1 MFKYIREILTTFTP
15 KQRILALL
23 LLLTSICV
31 ITIGPK
37 VIQTLSHDDTTI
49 YNRLDIQK
57 KLIQT
62 QSIEINALHDSIIL
76 NQRSCTNRVM
86 EREMEIIA
94 MIENL
99 ENSIN
104 NQQPQLVRNER
115 RLPPNNGMVDSII
128 IARSERPVEQI
139 DTKTPQLMDGLKS
152 IKRKIK
158 THTN

>member
-1 MFKYIREILTTFTP
+1 
-15 KQRILALL
+15 
-23 LLLTSICV
+23 
-31 ITIGPK
+31 
-37 VIQTLSHDDTTI
+37 
-49 YNRLDIQK
+49 
-57 KLIQT
+57 
-62 QSIEINALHDSIIL
+62 
-76 NQRSCTNRVM
+76 
-86 EREMEIIA
+86 MEIIA

-115 RLPPNNGMVDSII
+115 RTPESDMMMDSIVV
-128 IARSERPVEQI
+128 ARSERYVEPI

>member
-23 LLLTSICV
+23 LLLTSICI

-49 YNRLDIQK
+49 YKRLDIQK

-76 NQRSCTNRVM
+76 NQRSCTNKVM

-104 NQQPQLVRNER
+104 NQQPQLVRNIR
-115 RLPPNNGMVDSII
+115 RTPASNGMVDSIV
-128 IARSERPVEQI
+128 IARAERPVEQI

>member
-1 MFKYIREILTTFTP
+1 
-15 KQRILALL
+15 
-23 LLLTSICV
+23 
-31 ITIGPK
+31 
-37 VIQTLSHDDTTI
+37 
-49 YNRLDIQK
+49 
-57 KLIQT
+57 
-62 QSIEINALHDSIIL
+62 
-76 NQRSCTNRVM
+76 
-86 EREMEIIA
+86 MEIIA

-115 RLPPNNGMVDSII
+115 RTSPNNGMVDSIV

>member
-23 LLLTSICV
+23 LLLTSICI

-76 NQRSCTNRVM
+76 NQRSCTNKVM

-115 RLPPNNGMVDSII
+115 RTSPNNGMVDSIV

>member
-76 NQRSCTNRVM
+76 NQRSCTNKVM

-115 RLPPNNGMVDSII
+115 RTPASDMMMDSIV

>member
-37 VIQTLSHDDTTI
+37 IIQMVSHDDTTI

-76 NQRSCTNRVM
+76 NQRSCTNKVM

-115 RLPPNNGMVDSII
+115 RTPESDMMVDSIVV
-128 IARSERPVEQI
+128 ARAERYVEPI

>member
-23 LLLTSICV
+23 LLLTSICI

-115 RLPPNNGMVDSII
+115 RTSPSNGMVDSIV

>member
-23 LLLTSICV
+23 LLLTSICI

-104 NQQPQLVRNER
+104 NQQPQLVRNVR
-115 RLPPNNGMVDSII
+115 RTPASSGMVDSIV

-139 DTKTPQLMDGLKS
+139 DTKTPQLIDGLKS